1 MKTLKVMCLLALI
14 VATTALLVTGLP
26 LRSSDTDGRIVSSA
40 RASYIFQ
47 TYLKGD
53 DIQIESK
60 DGAVTLTGTV
70 VLESHK
76 SMAQE
81 TVADLPG
88 VMSVDNRLEL
98 KGAAAASN
106 SDLWIADKVRTT
118 LRFHRSVNGINPEV
132 DVKDGNV
139 TLRGVASSRS
149 ARELAT
155 QYAKDV
161 DGVRDVDNQ
170 MTVSPAPAGTER
182 TAIEKMDDAS
192 ITTQVK
198 LALLFHKSTSAVHT
212 KIQTRYGVVTVSG
225 TAGSAAEIQLVTK
238 MAEDINGVTSV
249 RNDMTVESSN

>member
-70 VLESHK
+70 ALESHK